1 MRQAGLVESPTA
13 LAGFDQRE
21 FAHEAITHHYYR
33 AGHGPAVIVI
43 PEIPGITPKV
53 ADFARRVAESGFT
66 VLVPSLFGTDGA
78 DPNPAGLTDLPRA
91 GSGLIRSLGKVC
103 VSREFTIF
111 ATGRTSPVIAWL
123 RALGRAAHEEC
134 GGPGI
139 GAIGMCVT
147 GGFALGMSVDDTML
161 APVLS
166 QPSLPAA
173 VTPGRRATIDIS
185 PDDLACVRRRC
196 RDEGLQV
203 MGARFQGDQ
212 LSPGGR
218 FDFLRRELG
227 ENFIGV
233 ELPDDAAN
241 TAAALPPHS
250 VVTEHLIDEP
260 GEPTRDTLDQIID
273 FFRQKLDVA

>member
-1 MRQAGLVESPTA
+1 MPTA
-13 LAGFDQRE
+13 LAGFDRHE
-21 FAHEAITHHYYR
+21 FTHEAITHHYYR
-33 AGHGPAVIVI
+33 LGDGPAVIVI

-53 ADFARRVAESGFT
+53 ADFARRVVAAGFT
-66 VLVPSLFGTDGA
+66 VFMPSLFGVDGA
-78 DPNPAGLTDLPRA
+78 DPNPAELSDLPRA
-91 GSGLIRSLGKVC
+91 GVGMVRAMGKVC
-103 VSREFTIF
+103 VSREFTVF
-111 ATGRTSPVIAWL
+111 ATGKTSPVVTWL
-123 RALGRAAHEEC
+123 RALGRAAHSEC

-139 GAIGMCVT
+139 GAIGMCLT
-147 GGFALGMSVDDTML
+147 GGFALAMSVDDAML

-166 QPSLPAA
+166 QPSLPFGA
-173 VTPGRRATIDIS
+173 TPGRRSTIDIS
-185 PDDLACVRRRC
+185 PQDLACVRSRC

-203 MGARFQGDQ
+203 LGARFQGDR

-227 ENFIGV
+227 DSFLGV

-241 TAAALPPHS
+241 PNAAIPPHS

-260 GEPTRDTLDQIID
+260 GEPTREALDQIID